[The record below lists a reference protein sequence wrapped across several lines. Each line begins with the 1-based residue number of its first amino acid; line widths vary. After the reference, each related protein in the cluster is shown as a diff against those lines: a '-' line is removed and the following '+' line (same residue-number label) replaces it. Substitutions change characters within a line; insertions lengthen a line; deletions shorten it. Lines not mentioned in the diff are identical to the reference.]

1 MILVF
6 NDLWYVLYLGP
17 RVRFD
22 SYKSEKTIFDNVDE
36 IDSNDTVDNR
46 PPKSSTECSRNSL
59 IASSALKVVPGV
71 QLVVVKME
79 NEKYELSQE
88 SLNEIAAFGIFLNNF
103 NKESNKA
110 VSQTSLKQALI

>member
-1 MILVF
+1 MSLLYILVF

-22 SYKSEKTIFDNVDE
+22 SYKSVKTIFDNLDE
-36 IDSNDTVDNR
+36 IDSNDTVNNR
-46 PPKSSTECSRNSL
+46 PPQSSTETSRNSL
-59 IASSALKVVPGV
+59 IATSDLKVVPGV

-103 NKESNKA
+103 NKESNKS
-110 VSQTSLKQALI
+110 VKLL